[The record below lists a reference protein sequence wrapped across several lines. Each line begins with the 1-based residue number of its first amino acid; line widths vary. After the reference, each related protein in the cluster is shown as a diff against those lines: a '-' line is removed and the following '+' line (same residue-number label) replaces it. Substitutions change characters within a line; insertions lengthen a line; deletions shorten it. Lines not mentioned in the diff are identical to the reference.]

1 MNLKYVA
8 KFHKIPHSLE
18 TKISR
23 IFFNLCFAWND
34 RFYYFGKIIFV
45 INLTNKKIP
54 NENLARKFIRFC
66 KRWQRDVDDAPLKQC
81 ARFLLCWMIY
91 IGTCNTPHSERKEE
105 EELGQLCANYLI
117 DTNRTIFS
125 RSRLT
130 NRSNNK
136 RGEKRTVEKKE
147 EGIEGARERRQE
159 QELIRYR
166 IYREFIMALLLARV
180 SRSDHAL
187 ANNV

>member
-1 MNLKYVA
+1 
-8 KFHKIPHSLE
+8 
-18 TKISR
+18 
-23 IFFNLCFAWND
+23 
-34 RFYYFGKIIFV
+34 
-45 INLTNKKIP
+45 
-54 NENLARKFIRFC
+54 
-66 KRWQRDVDDAPLKQC
+66 
-81 ARFLLCWMIY
+81 MIY